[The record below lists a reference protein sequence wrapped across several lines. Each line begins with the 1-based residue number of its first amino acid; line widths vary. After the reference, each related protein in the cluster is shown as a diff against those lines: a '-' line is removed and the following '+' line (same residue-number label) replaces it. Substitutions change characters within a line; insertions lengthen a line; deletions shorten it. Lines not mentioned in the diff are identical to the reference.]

1 MLLDFKKLTIDAK
14 GVALEFSTGAINTI
28 SPIHFITLKRE
39 KLDIDT
45 IESNVRSRYT
55 EQIAKWLF
63 TKELQERLQEETKSA
78 IERKKQEIMRMPNPT
93 IFIVKVAWFQNYWDW
108 VNFKVLV
115 SDETAIY
122 FIKNRENIL
131 RMEFNL
137 ESFPFY
143 LEWLN
148 KAKAVME
155 YKDKFAA
162 RYPHTKP
169 IKDCFDEYITT
180 INSLAQFNKWTEK
193 YVEPK
198 YKRDF
203 DVITAEDEKWNIYW
217 EKCLLLN
224 KIEDDE

>member
-1 MLLDFKKLTIDAK
+1 M
-14 GVALEFSTGAINTI
+14 
-28 SPIHFITLKRE
+28 
-39 KLDIDT
+39 DIDT

-55 EQIAKWLF
+55 EQIAKGLF
-63 TKELQERLQEETKSA
+63 TKELQERLEEETKSA
-78 IERKKQEIMRMPNPT
+78 IERKKQEIMRLPNPT
-93 IFIVKVAWFQNYWDW
+93 IFIVKVAWFQNCWEW

-137 ESFPFY
+137 EPFPFY

-169 IKDCFDEYITT
+169 IQDCFDEYITT

-193 YVEPK
+193 YIEPK

-203 DVITAEDEKWNIYW
+203 DVITAEDEKWNIYG
-217 EKCLLLN
+217 EKCLLTLD
-224 KIEDDE
+224 KPEED